1 LLTQVGAATRCTRE
15 GGTGVDATFAGNP
28 VAGSEPCAEQVAQLL
43 DCLAAGDVQ
52 ATIKGLEPVL
62 THHRRALDSLRTSR
76 PRRCPL
82 PWCSELLLP
91 PG

>member
-1 LLTQVGAATRCTRE
+1 
-15 GGTGVDATFAGNP
+15 VDATFAGSP
-28 VAGSEPCAEQVAQLL
+28 AARTEPSVEQVAQLL

-62 THHRRALDSLRTSR
+62 AHLRRALAARN
-76 PRRCPL
+76 
-82 PWCSELLLP
+82 ELLARVSPKTLKAALELRRRRVG

>member
-1 LLTQVGAATRCTRE
+1 
-15 GGTGVDATFAGNP
+15 VDATFAGNP

-62 THHRRALDSLRTSR
+62 THHRRALAARDELQARVSPKTLNAALELR
-76 PRRCPL
+76 RRRVG
-82 PWCSELLLP
+82 